1 MGFRFL
7 ISSAHSPLVLAL
19 VALVALQLF
28 RADHQWYVAYVVA
41 DSTLV
46 LALAAAASRRIS
58 DRRVAWML
66 LFSLLPIGVQCVA
79 RQFAIGDPNEIIAL
93 LCIQNA
99 ALVTALSPVVLHR
112 RMSCLLSSF
121 LVLFVVFAT
130 VDPAVYFAAGVFG
143 FLGIWTLMG
152 NYWDRLSVR
161 LATHSRRQ
169 VPLRGSLML
178 VSLLGLLLVLS
189 LGLFWGRHAQ
199 APVLAGFMPTS
210 GGDRWGDAYSRSGV
224 GEGDQLISATDH
236 ASTVGPVE
244 SDLFLASEQPSLY
257 DAFNDT
263 YGEPVRR
270 TPRERAIA
278 LDAKLGRESEQKI
291 AESQQAG
298 RDFRDGAA
306 AGESAAILGTRRP
319 VGGLAVGARRRPVAP
334 ATGDLQSVRRH
345 GLVPCRDEYQAA
357 PHLLDSGGGSS
368 VDAGGSIRSP
378 EHLSAANARMS

>member
-1 MGFRFL
+1 M
-7 ISSAHSPLVLAL
+7 V
-19 VALVALQLF
+19 
-28 RADHQWYVAYVVA
+28 
-41 DSTLV
+41 
-46 LALAAAASRRIS
+46 
-58 DRRVAWML
+58 
-66 LFSLLPIGVQCVA
+66 LFSLLPIGVQGIS

-99 ALVTALSPVVLHR
+99 ALATALSPVASHR
-112 RMSCLLSSF
+112 RVSCLLSSF

-130 VDPAVYFAAGVFG
+130 VDVAVYLAAGLFG

-161 LATHSRRQ
+161 LATHCRRQ

-244 SDLFLASEQPSLY
+244 SDLFLTSEQPSLY
-257 DAFNDT
+257 DASAL
-263 YGEPVRR
+263 PL
-270 TPRERAIA
+270 RA
-278 LDAKLGRESEQKI
+278 
-291 AESQQAG
+291 
-298 RDFRDGAA
+298 
-306 AGESAAILGTRRP
+306 
-319 VGGLAVGARRRPVAP
+319 
-334 ATGDLQSVRRH
+334 
-345 GLVPCRDEYQAA
+345 VPQAA
-357 PHLLDSGGGSS
+357 
-368 VDAGGSIRSP
+368 
-378 EHLSAANARMS
+378 